1 MAVPQIDIFTGV
13 TLNVPAGLWGK
24 KQFTPEEVRQSRKIS
39 VARIH
44 VERAIKYIKDY
55 HVGLK
60 VNFIKNILSFGPLH
74 IILHTCQLRLIEY
87 RNT

>member
-1 MAVPQIDIFTGV
+1 MVVPQIDIFTGV

-55 HVGLK
+55 HVSLK
-60 VNFIKNILSFGPLH
+60 VNFIKRSCAYNI
-74 IILHTCQLRLIEY
+74 RLIAY
-87 RNT
+87 RDTEIREI

>member
-1 MAVPQIDIFTGV
+1 MALPQIDIFTGV

-55 HVGLK
+55 HVSLK
-60 VNFIKNILSFGPLH
+60 VNFGPLH

>member
-1 MAVPQIDIFTGV
+1 MVVPQIDIFTGV

-24 KQFTPEEVRQSRKIS
+24 KQFTPEEVWQSRKIS

-55 HVGLK
+55 HESLK
-60 VNFIKNILSFGPLH
+60 VNFIKRS
-74 IILHTCQLRLIEY
+74 
-87 RNT
+87 